1 MVKDAALREMISGR
15 RLTLIGEGFS
25 QIESVWISSQS
36 LWVMGI
42 VAMSPT

>member
-25 QIESVWISSQS
+25 QIESVFGFLHNLCG
-36 LWVMGI
+36 LWE
-42 VAMSPT
+42 